1 MRTRQYNRRMI
12 RMALVIAA
20 ASAVALGLGYR
31 QEGAPPASGG
41 ETRAAVEANHQKFI
55 GAFAKGDAAAVA
67 ALHAADA
74 KLLPENGHP
83 VAGAQ
88 EVEAFW
94 RDVMRSGSRL
104 VQLQTLSVEERGDL
118 AYETGDYMTT
128 VPAGAGVT
136 DVRAGNF
143 VVVWRR
149 AGGDWK
155 VAVAIWN
162 TGKAAPRR

>member
-1 MRTRQYNRRMI
+1 MI
-12 RMALVIAA
+12 RTALVIAA
-20 ASAVALGLGYR
+20 TAAAAAFGLGYR
-31 QEGAPPASGG
+31 QEGTPPVPGSDAR
-41 ETRAAVEANHQKFI
+41 TAVAANHQKFI

-74 KLLPENGHP
+74 KLLPENGRP

-136 DVRAGNF
+136 NVRAGNF

-149 AGGDWK
+149 EGGDWK
-155 VAVAIWN
+155 VATAIWN
-162 TGKAAPRR
+162 TGKAAPGR

>member
-1 MRTRQYNRRMI
+1 MI
-12 RMALVIAA
+12 RSALVIAVA
-20 ASAVALGLGYR
+20 AAAVGLGYR
-31 QEGAPPASGG
+31 QEGAPPAPAV
-41 ETRAAVEANHQKFI
+41 EARAAVEATHQKFI
-55 GAFAKGDAAAVA
+55 GAFARGDAAAVA
-67 ALHAADA
+67 ALHAPDA

-128 VPAGAGVT
+128 VPVGAGLT
-136 DVRAGNF
+136 EVRTGYF

-149 AGGDWK
+149 TGGDWK
-155 VAVAIWN
+155 VAAAIWN
-162 TGKAAPRR
+162 RGKAAPPR

>member
-1 MRTRQYNRRMI
+1 MI
-12 RMALVIAA
+12 RTALVIAA
-20 ASAVALGLGYR
+20 ALGLGYR
-31 QEGAPPASGG
+31 QEGALPAPGG
-41 ETRAAVEANHQKFI
+41 EARAAVAANHQKFI
-55 GAFAKGDAAAVA
+55 GAFAKGDAAVVA

-118 AYETGDYMTT
+118 AYETGDYMMT
-128 VPAGAGVT
+128 VPVGAGVT

-149 AGGDWK
+149 EGGD
-155 VAVAIWN
+155 
-162 TGKAAPRR
+162 